1 MPTPTV
7 NVAGTGAAAANPPI
21 NPELENVFS
30 SIDALGGDGEE
41 SKSKPKI
48 SITGGL
54 TKSLQK
60 LSKLASRKTGLQS
73 VQLTDEDTEELADA
87 LDPLMD
93 DLAKYIDVLPYLPLV
108 IFAIGYAAGII
119 AEVLDRRK
127 NPQTQDRK
135 IERVQHAVERESPI
149 TQPFVQPQPQTN
161 SNQSNTEVNVT
172 ASNMNDKTNSE
183 ATVTYS

>member
-1 MPTPTV
+1 MTSAIPTV
-7 NVAGTGAAAANPPI
+7 NTASVGAAVTNPPI

-30 SIDALGGDGEE
+30 SIDALGGNEGE

-73 VQLTDEDTEELADA
+73 VLLTDEDTDELADA

-127 NPQTQDRK
+127 NPQAPDRK
-135 IERVQHAVERESPI
+135 IERVQHAVERESPVV
-149 TQPFVQPQPQTN
+149 QPFVQPQVSTTSAN
-161 SNQSNTEVNVT
+161 AEVSVK
-172 ASNMNDKTNSE
+172 SSESNSE
-183 ATVTYS
+183 ATVSYS